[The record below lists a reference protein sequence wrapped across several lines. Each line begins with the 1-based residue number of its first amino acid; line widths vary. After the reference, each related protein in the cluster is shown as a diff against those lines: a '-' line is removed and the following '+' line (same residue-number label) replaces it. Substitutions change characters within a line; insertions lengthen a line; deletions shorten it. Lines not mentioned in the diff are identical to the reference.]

1 MKAAACFLAAL
12 GVASAFVA
20 PAVPVAR
27 KAAAAAT
34 TTPRMALNAELTKT
48 YPRDFKNI
56 PVGTSYGACD
66 VRCRLRAAVGFGLID
81 RVGLVLDRCARASDQ
96 YMHLT
101 DKPKHTHMAQ
111 ARARTRC

>member
-27 KAAAAAT
+27 RAAAAT

-56 PVGTSYGACD
+56 PTGTSYGAWVLIDAFCD
-66 VRCRLRAAVGFGLID
+66 VLIW
-81 RVGLVLDRCARASDQ
+81 LA
-96 YMHLT
+96 
-101 DKPKHTHMAQ
+101 
-111 ARARTRC
+111 

>member
-20 PAVPVAR
+20 PAVPAPAAR
-27 KAAAAAT
+27 KAA

-56 PVGTSYGACD
+56 PVGTSYGAC
-66 VRCRLRAAVGFGLID
+66 VCLVAFGVFGYFAAAAGAAWV
-81 RVGLVLDRCARASDQ
+81 
-96 YMHLT
+96 
-101 DKPKHTHMAQ
+101 
-111 ARARTRC
+111 